1 MAINEFDK
9 VRIKKTGIVGTV
21 VDVHRISGETVFI
34 VESDKK
40 GVPGG
45 YGDKDNWK
53 LFDCLEGELEK
64 L

>member
-1 MAINEFDK
+1 MKIDEFDK
-9 VRIKKTGIVGTV
+9 VRIKKTGVVGVV
-21 VDVHRISGETVFI
+21 VDVHETNGETVFI

-45 YGDKDNWK
+45 YGKKDDWK
-53 LFDCLEGELEK
+53 LFDCLEGDLEK

>member
-1 MAINEFDK
+1 MEINEFDK
-9 VRIKKTGIVGTV
+9 VRIKKTGIVGIV
-21 VDVHRISGETVFI
+21 VDAHRISGETVFI

-53 LFDCLEGELEK
+53 LFDCREGELEK